1 MPLVLVG
8 EYLGHVNPVT
18 TKVYAYADTEM
29 KRKALE
35 KADKKRGITYDAPSI
50 WQNDEEMILKLS
62 GLA

>member
-1 MPLVLVG
+1 
-8 EYLGHVNPVT
+8 
-18 TKVYAYADTEM
+18 M

-35 KADKKRGITYDAPSI
+35 KADKERGTAYDVHPI